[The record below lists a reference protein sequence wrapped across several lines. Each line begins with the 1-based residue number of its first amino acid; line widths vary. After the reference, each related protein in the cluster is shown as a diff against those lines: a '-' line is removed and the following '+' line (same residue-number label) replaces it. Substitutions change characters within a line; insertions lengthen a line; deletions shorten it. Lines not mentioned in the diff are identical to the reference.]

1 MAKTNKENKKKEEEK
16 QVLIE
21 LVQKNKYKNHTIIGA
36 LSKAGLLKQYEE
48 EINMYGKLNI
58 PATITESELQRII
71 QNYLEE

>member
-1 MAKTNKENKKKEEEK
+1 MAKTNKETKKKEEEK

-21 LVQKNKYKNHTIIGA
+21 LVHKSKYKNHTIIGA
-36 LSKAGLLKQYEE
+36 LSKAGLLKQYEKE
-48 EINMYGKLNI
+48 KTMYGKLNI

>member
-1 MAKTNKENKKKEEEK
+1 MAKNNKETKKKEEEK

-21 LVQKNKYKNHTIIGA
+21 LVHKSKYKNHTIIGA

>member
-36 LSKAGLLKQYEE
+36 LSKAGLLKQYEKE
-48 EINMYGKLNI
+48 KTMYGKLNI
-58 PATITESELQRII
+58 PATITESELQKII